1 METRTEEIFLKKV
14 ELIAEIIEVV
24 GPSVVKPNV
33 ATILITRSMKESN
46 TKSEWNGYLSDLKD
60 HMQLYSN
67 HLEQHVV
74 KSSINLQ
81 KVIEDRFK
89 QQNVAI
95 RNIERRVNSV
105 SFDGNQITNS
115 DILGDILE
123 ETLNDMRANKY
134 L

>member
-67 HLEQHVV
+67 HLEQQVV